1 MKHMLSIIVSKKPV
15 NSGIVSYRNVTIRE
29 KFLRRLLGDK
39 QRLTVIV
46 PGNTVES
53 LSIKEITEGGKYNE
67 QC

>member
-53 LSIKEITEGGKYNE
+53 VSINEIKEGGKNNE